1 MLFPMT
7 ALAFGIDIGGSGIKG
22 APVDLITG
30 EFLLDR
36 VRIPTPQPSTP
47 KAVARAVAKVLD
59 QFGED
64 VKDLPVGVTVP
75 CVVKSGITLTAANID
90 KKWIG
95 YPAAEVLADTTGRPI
110 TLLNDA
116 DAAGLA
122 EIYYG
127 AARGESGLVIVT
139 TLGTGIGSA
148 VIYDGNLVPNSELGH
163 LEIDGFDAEK
173 RAAASARTKE
183 DLNWNAYAK
192 RLQKYYSTLEFLFSP
207 DLFVVGGGISRSSD
221 KFLPSLKLRTRIVPA
236 QLRNRAGIVGA
247 ARFAA
252 EHSSKTEIV
261 EDIVWAD
268 TVLPDAEISISGYPE
283 DDHTPPW
290 FV

>member
-1 MLFPMT
+1 MS

-47 KAVARAVAKVLD
+47 KAVAKTVAQILAE
-59 QFGED
+59 FGDD
-64 VKDLPVGVTVP
+64 VQDLPVGITVP
-75 CVVKSGITLTAANID
+75 CVVSTGITRTAANID
-90 KKWIG
+90 KKWID
-95 YPAAEVLADTTGRPI
+95 YPAAEVFEDIIGRKI

-127 AARGESGLVIVT
+127 AAQGESGLVIVT

-148 VIYDGNLVPNSELGH
+148 IIYDGVLVPNSELGH
-163 LEIDGFDAEK
+163 LEIDGFAAEK

-183 DLNWNAYAK
+183 DLSWSAYTK
-192 RLQKYYSTLEFLFSP
+192 RLQRYYSTLEFLFSP
-207 DLFVVGGGISRSSD
+207 DLIVVGGGISRSSD
-221 KFLPSLKLRTRIVPA
+221 KFLPNLHLRSRIIPA
-236 QLRNRAGIVGA
+236 KLRNRAGIVGA
-247 ARFAA
+247 ARYAA
-252 EHSSKTEIV
+252 EHK
-261 EDIVWAD
+261 
-268 TVLPDAEISISGYPE
+268 G
-283 DDHTPPW
+283 
-290 FV
+290 